1 MASTLTRE
9 SSPASF
15 SNNVATIAGRGTI
28 YITAAKLWF
37 MVSGYGIHFILP
49 RLMTK
54 EDFGIYQVVI
64 GVVSVI
70 NAVIITGTY
79 QTVSKRVSEDQANA
93 GSVVTTA
100 LKLQILIGGGASLAF
115 FLLAPVVA
123 GYLNDARLV
132 NYLRLASLITLAYSF
147 YAVFT
152 GFFNGRKKFLTQ
164 ASLDMSYSTF
174 KLAFVVLFVWLGLG
188 VMGGIGGFALA
199 AASVLML
206 SFLIAGRGEQV
217 RPVAARELLQFQS
230 YLLLFTLAI
239 NLLQKTD
246 LILVKALSSTDPTLA
261 SENAATYGAA
271 INVANIT
278 YQAIISATFIIF
290 PLVSEATFAKDR
302 ERTKSYVSNTLRYT
316 LIVMALLATLFS
328 SNSKGVLSLIYPP
341 EYQAGS
347 GALVVVAYGMLFF
360 GLLYVVTTMISA
372 SGHPGVSL
380 AIGILTLGLSAALNW
395 MLIPSRGLAGAA
407 AATTIS
413 MLAGAVAACAYVRVK
428 FGVLLSLS
436 STVRIAASAGL
447 IYAASLLFFPSS
459 KLLIVVKLIA
469 LSVCYLALL
478 IIIREVGRNDLRV
491 LSQVAS
497 RDAEKGK

>member
-1 MASTLTRE
+1 
-9 SSPASF
+9 
-15 SNNVATIAGRGTI
+15 
-28 YITAAKLWF
+28 
-37 MVSGYGIHFILP
+37 
-49 RLMTK
+49 
-54 EDFGIYQVVI
+54 
-64 GVVSVI
+64 
-70 NAVIITGTY
+70 
-79 QTVSKRVSEDQANA
+79 
-93 GSVVTTA
+93 
-100 LKLQILIGGGASLAF
+100 
-115 FLLAPVVA
+115 
-123 GYLNDARLV
+123 
-132 NYLRLASLITLAYSF
+132 
-147 YAVFT
+147 
-152 GFFNGRKKFLTQ
+152 
-164 ASLDMSYSTF
+164 LDISYSSF

-199 AASVLML
+199 AASVLTL

-217 RPVAARELLQFQS
+217 RPVVGRELLQFQS

-290 PLVSEATFAKDR
+290 PLVSEATFANDR
-302 ERTKSYVSNTLRYT
+302 ERTKSYVSSTLRYT

-395 MLIPSRGLAGAA
+395 TLIPSRGLAGAA

-413 MLAGAVAACAYVRVK
+413 MLAGAVAVCAYVRVE
-428 FGVLLSLS
+428 FGALLSLS
-436 STVRIAASAGL
+436 STVRIAGSAGS
-447 IYAASLLFFPSS
+447 IYAASLLFSPSS

-478 IIIREVGRNDLRV
+478 IITREVGRNDLRV

-497 RDAEKGK
+497 SGDKKREGNVSAT